1 MRRGIELKSI
11 DQVRHMRRADL
22 VVADIHKALREA
34 AKPGVT
40 TEELPRHREG
50 RSETEFPGLLRVPGD
65 CLHVCK

>member
-40 TEELPRHREG
+40 TEELDTVSALVIEKAG
-50 RSETEFPGLLRVPGD
+50 A
-65 CLHVCK
+65 